1 MDEDV
6 CVLRRLEHGAGRP
19 CVAGEDNLSP
29 DPRWTEHL
37 FSVHR
42 RPVGKLDRLAA
53 LQASEERSLRDSE
66 TLCLLEV
73 EAARA
78 RLLDQ
83 CVPVRRQAVLDRER
97 LDSVIVPHDA
107 LARSQF
113 DERQLVAQPP
123 EDAPQN
129 PEEIVEPWRSVHGQR
144 HLAASEREG
153 LQHSRQA
160 EIVVGVVVRQEDL
173 GKLDEPDRGTQ
184 KLALRPFAAVDED
197 PLSAAAEER
206 AGEPTLGSGHGAR
219 GSEEDEVEVH
229 RRSLGAPAL
238 KSDGAQADFSR
249 VVARLSMTQRV
260 TASVGLLWTF
270 VLLSAI
276 VLAGGCLILGSLLT
290 SAMRAQALDDAKL
303 SLTQYA
309 NGVLAPRMIYG
320 TTLRVGD
327 SSTSIVLR
335 DLAERPD
342 ILSVKVW
349 NTDGTLAWANLAPE
363 RIGKKFPVEGELAEV
378 LETKEPTAQ
387 LSTLNDEED
396 SVEAAQLPDQ
406 VVEVYAPLFAGQHE
420 IVGAYE
426 VYADAAP
433 LEASIAS
440 RKRTMWIASAM
451 LFAFLWL
458 LLMLLARNASGMLR
472 RQTTALRER
481 SAALTESYRLLE
493 ESSLEAIESLNATV
507 EAKDPYTAGHSLRV
521 QRIAVSIAQE
531 LGIPSKDLDAVRFGG
546 LFHDIG
552 KIAIPDVLLTKPGR
566 LSEDEYELMKRH
578 SSEGARIVSKFGRLR
593 ECVPILRH
601 HHERWDGAGYPER
614 LAGDDI
620 PLLATIVGFADAWD
634 AMTIERPYQ
643 RALRTDEAFDEVREH
658 RGTQFSPRVV
668 DAFFAAVAKRPSD
681 FGVPDSEALVA
692 G

>member
-1 MDEDV
+1 
-6 CVLRRLEHGAGRP
+6 
-19 CVAGEDNLSP
+19 
-29 DPRWTEHL
+29 
-37 FSVHR
+37 
-42 RPVGKLDRLAA
+42 
-53 LQASEERSLRDSE
+53 
-66 TLCLLEV
+66 
-73 EAARA
+73 
-78 RLLDQ
+78 
-83 CVPVRRQAVLDRER
+83 
-97 LDSVIVPHDA
+97 
-107 LARSQF
+107 
-113 DERQLVAQPP
+113 
-123 EDAPQN
+123 
-129 PEEIVEPWRSVHGQR
+129 
-144 HLAASEREG
+144 
-153 LQHSRQA
+153 
-160 EIVVGVVVRQEDL
+160 
-173 GKLDEPDRGTQ
+173 
-184 KLALRPFAAVDED
+184 
-197 PLSAAAEER
+197 
-206 AGEPTLGSGHGAR
+206 
-219 GSEEDEVEVH
+219 
-229 RRSLGAPAL
+229 
-238 KSDGAQADFSR
+238 
-249 VVARLSMTQRV
+249 MTQRV

-387 LSTLNDEED
+387 LSTLNDEEN

-552 KIAIPDVLLTKPGR
+552 KIAIPDVLLTKPGT
-566 LSEDEYELMKRH
+566 LSDDEYELMKRH

-668 DAFFAAVAKRPSD
+668 DAFFAAVAKRPGD
-681 FGVPDSEALVA
+681 FGVPDFEALVA